1 MFWNGHSDQCEWL
14 AYWTLSL
21 SIISDAEHLFMSPS
35 AICRPSSEKYHLQSL
50 AHFVLGLY
58 LFLILSCMS
67 CLYVLEM
74 NSLWVSSF
82 ENISSYSE
90 GCPYLSLRVSFW
102 YSKAFRLIRS
112 HFLICGL
119 FFIFLR
125 GRSTKNLLHSC
136 QIVFCL
142 YFSQEF
148 QCIHPHN

>member
-1 MFWNGHSDQCEWL
+1 MNVS
-14 AYWTLSL
+14 AYLIGLLICISL
-21 SIISDAEHLFMSPS
+21 VISDAKHLFMCQS
-35 AICRPSSEKYHLQSL
+35 AL
-50 AHFVLGLY
+50 AHSGFPQRNNHFDPWPFFFSLGVY
-58 LFLILSCMS
+58 VFLILSCVS

>member
-1 MFWNGHSDQCEWL
+1 MNVS
-14 AYWTLSL
+14 AYLIGLLICISL
-21 SIISDAEHLFMSPS
+21 VISDAKHLFMCQS
-35 AICRPSSEKYHLQSL
+35 AL
-50 AHFVLGLY
+50 AHSGFPQRNNHFDPWPFFFPLVCMYFWYWAAWAVCMFWRWIPCGSLPLKI
-58 LFLILSCMS
+58 FLPI
-67 CLYVLEM
+67 
-74 NSLWVSSF
+74 
-82 ENISSYSE
+82 
-90 GCPYLSLRVSFW
+90 LRVVPVFPW
-102 YSKAFRLIRS
+102 GFPFGMQKLLRLFRS

>member
-58 LFLILSCMS
+58 LFLILSCMN

-74 NSLWVSSF
+74 NSLWVSWF
-82 ENISSYSE
+82 ANLSSYSE
-90 GCPYLSLRVSFW
+90 GCACLLFRVSFGRQMVLRVM
-102 YSKAFRLIRS
+102 KF

-119 FFIFLR
+119 FFIILR
-125 GRSTKNLLHSC
+125 GRSTADFLHFMSDHVLF
-136 QIVFCL
+136 IFL
-142 YFSQEF
+142 SR
-148 QCIHPHN
+148 IS

>member
-74 NSLWVSSF
+74 NSLWVSWF
-82 ENISSYSE
+82 ANLSSYLE
-90 GCPYLSLRVSFW
+90 GCACLLFRVSFGRQMVLRVM
-102 YSKAFRLIRS
+102 KS

-119 FFIFLR
+119 FFIILR
-125 GRSTKNLLHSC
+125 GRSTADFLHFMSDHVLF
-136 QIVFCL
+136 IF
-142 YFSQEF
+142 FSR
-148 QCIHPHN
+148 IS